1 MILSLHVGPY
11 CRYHRKIEVSL
22 RGVVD
27 LTGPNDTCCGQVNL
41 AGLPCSHVRRSQLQR
56 RVDSINPRQMQLGP
70 AMPSKRAIGILRA
83 RQAKSQPLAP
93 YSFTTE
99 PLGFDLFVSDL
110 KILALAIALRL
121 SLYPPSSHPPAEV

>member
-1 MILSLHVGPY
+1 MLS
-11 CRYHRKIEVSL
+11 CSKIAIAA
-22 RGVVD
+22 
-27 LTGPNDTCCGQVNL
+27 TG
-41 AGLPCSHVRRSQLQR
+41 GLDQSTA
-56 RVDSINPRQMQLGP
+56 DAAWP